1 MVPVREPMIVPV
13 REPIIV
19 PVRDPIIVPAREPA
33 LLDLDPMIVP
43 PNETVANE
51 RVKVVAITMCGI
63 FAMTDA
69 PCESFSKLSSY
80 RDREIGVRKP
90 VFNPAI
96 NNCYVPM
103 LFNQYANA
111 GANIGV
117 KDKCFIM
124 NAFWLFK
131 DLNHLW
137 LDLFRGYSSRRSV
150 GV

>member
-51 RVKVVAITMCGI
+51 RVKVVAIKMCGI

-69 PCESFSKLSSY
+69 PCESFS
-80 RDREIGVRKP
+80 
-90 VFNPAI
+90 
-96 NNCYVPM
+96 
-103 LFNQYANA
+103 
-111 GANIGV
+111 
-117 KDKCFIM
+117 
-124 NAFWLFK
+124 
-131 DLNHLW
+131 
-137 LDLFRGYSSRRSV
+137 
-150 GV
+150 